1 MQVLQ
6 KANVKQLVDI
16 VVRNVEFFE
25 LSEGLN
31 TLSLFKLTPSQVQD
45 SYVVERGSDVSETSD
60 NRVI

>member
-1 MQVLQ
+1 VQVLQ

-16 VVRNVEFFE
+16 VVGNVEFFE